1 MKREMTTSL
10 ITGIEVRC
18 VTAAFEFHLIPV
30 FAGGESYRDVIV
42 RLEPVIMELERQ
54 DNILIVCH
62 QVSVTRTLPLEMVM
76 LTSAYHA
83 GDHSLSLWLL
93 HGNLPSG
100 DSLHQGML
108 LVNAIAG

>member
-1 MKREMTTSL
+1 MKREMMTSL
-10 ITGIEVRC
+10 ITGIEVRR
-18 VTAAFEFHLIPV
+18 VTVAFEFHLISV
-30 FAGGESYRDVIV
+30 SAGGESYRDVIV

-62 QVSVTRTLPLEMVM
+62 QVSVTRVLPLKMVI
-76 LTSAYHA
+76 LTPTYRE